1 MQPIHSIE
9 SNYGLIINI
18 SVTIIN
24 PGLRRARKGRRREE
38 EEGKEL
44 GREDRGL
51 INDYYQL
58 KVIIN

>member
-38 EEGKEL
+38 EEGRKRK
-44 GREDRGL
+44 GRSWGGRTEGL
-51 INDYYQL
+51 L
-58 KVIIN
+58 MTIIN

>member
-38 EEGKEL
+38 EERGGGGEEEEGKEL
-44 GREDRGL
+44 GR
-51 INDYYQL
+51 
-58 KVIIN
+58 